1 MIVLRALQLRRGV
14 KVLFEDASLTFNRG
28 QKIGVTGANGSGKS
42 SLFALLLGELHQ
54 DAGDLE
60 IQPGLV
66 VAHVAQETP
75 SIRQPAS
82 EYVLDGD
89 AELRHLERELS
100 AAENAH
106 NGTRIAELHE
116 DLHRIGGYAARAR
129 PAQLMPGLGVDH
141 APTPPPRHH

>member
-14 KVLFEDASLTFNRG
+14 KVLFEDASLTFNHG

-75 SIRQPAS
+75 STGQLAI

-89 AELRHLERELS
+89 AELRHLEGKLA
-100 AAENAH
+100 AAETAH

-116 DLHRIGGYAARAR
+116 EIGRAH
-129 PAQLMPGLGVDH
+129 V
-141 APTPPPRHH
+141 